1 MATQQVIVDLDI
13 YTNNNE
19 KSDNFG
25 KKFARIHPKEAL
37 NLRGIC
43 NQIATHG
50 SPYTVDVM
58 EGVVAS
64 VVTAAIEKITEGQS
78 VKIDGLGT
86 LRPTI
91 ENAPGGAETV
101 TGYNVEQNVVGIHIR
116 LYPENE
122 KFEQITSSKFL
133 QKCILRKAYEVT
145 YKTVRHGGK
154 DVQVPVYSPIVTPD
168 E

>member
-1 MATQQVIVDLDI
+1 MATQQTIVDLDI
-13 YTNNNE
+13 YTDNNE

-43 NQIATHG
+43 NQIAKHG
-50 SPYTVDVM
+50 SPYTVDTM

-64 VVTAAIEKITEGQS
+64 VVTATLEKITEGQS

-86 LRPTI
+86 LRPTL
-91 ENAPGGAETV
+91 ENAPGGADSAKE
-101 TGYNVEQNVVGIHIR
+101 YNVEKNVLGIHIR

-122 KFEQITSSKFL
+122 KFERITSRKFL
-133 QKCILRKAYEVT
+133 EKCILRKAYEVT
-145 YKTVRHGGK
+145 YKIVHHGGK
-154 DVQVPVYSPIVTPD
+154 DVKVPSYSPIVEEDT
-168 E
+168 